1 MRGLTRASP
10 HKDAA
15 DKDATNRGAANKGA
29 SNKGAADKDSA
40 NKDASNKGVLR
51 EDAPLQH
58 APQGVDP
65 HRLVLH
71 RTTAHR
77 IGPRRAALITGGT
90 VVGFAAVGGL
100 VLAGCDTGSQGVRKE
115 GPARTSWAPEQADS
129 PGSYVHGTSPTSTSA
144 KQKVDAVALL
154 KKDPKVSEHLKANL
168 KPCSKSSTKD
178 SQNDATPSPAQ
189 DAPQDATKDAQQEAK
204 KGSAKSQGY
213 PIDVAYGR
221 LTGSAAS
228 DLVVNVMTC
237 TEGFGLGSYVYRKV
251 GGTYENVFADERPP
265 VYADTTKGSL
275 RVTKLVYASND
286 SVCCP
291 SSEDVTT
298 YRWAETRREF
308 LVTDRKTKNV
318 SEDESPAPDDG
329 TEG

>member
-10 HKDAA
+10 HKDA
-15 DKDATNRGAANKGA
+15 
-29 SNKGAADKDSA
+29 SNKGA
-40 NKDASNKGVLR
+40 LR
-51 EDAPLQH
+51 ED

-71 RTTAHR
+71 RTASHR

-178 SQNDATPSPAQ
+178 ATPGA
-189 DAPQDATKDAQQEAK
+189 AQDATKGATKDATKGAQQEAK

-237 TEGFGLGSYVYRKV
+237 TEGFGLGSYVYR
-251 GGTYENVFADERPP
+251 
-265 VYADTTKGSL
+265 
-275 RVTKLVYASND
+275 
-286 SVCCP
+286 
-291 SSEDVTT
+291 
-298 YRWAETRREF
+298 
-308 LVTDRKTKNV
+308 
-318 SEDESPAPDDG
+318 
-329 TEG
+329 

>member
-15 DKDATNRGAANKGA
+15 DKGA
-29 SNKGAADKDSA
+29 SNEDAAG
-40 NKDASNKGVLR
+40 KDALH
-51 EDAPLQH
+51 EDAPHQY
-58 APQGVDP
+58 APRGVDP

-71 RTTAHR
+71 RTAAHR
-77 IGPRRAALITGGT
+77 IGPRRAALITGGA

-100 VLAGCDTGSQGVRKE
+100 VLAGCGTGSQGLRKE

-154 KKDPKVSEHLKANL
+154 KKDPKVSEHLKTNL

-178 SQNDATPSPAQ
+178 TQSDATQSDATQNDAAQ
-189 DAPQDATKDAQQEAK
+189 DAPQDATKDAPQSAPQEAK

-221 LTGSAAS
+221 LTGSTAA

-265 VYADTTKGSL
+265 VYADTTKGNL

-298 YRWAETRREF
+298 YRWAEKRREF
-308 LVTDRKTKNV
+308 LVTDRKTRNV

>member
-15 DKDATNRGAANKGA
+15 DKD
-29 SNKGAADKDSA
+29 SAD
-40 NKDASNKGVLR
+40 KDASNKGALH

-115 GPARTSWAPEQADS
+115 GPAHTSWAPEQADS

-178 SQNDATPSPAQ
+178 AQNDATPSAAP
-189 DAPQDATKDAQQEAK
+189 DAPQEAK